1 MKMKIIHSE
10 MHKRRVPI
18 IHIKAKSLHH
28 FTFQTNYDKIV
39 ETMYNYML
47 ATTISVYFTL
57 FGVSSLARKTSL
69 LSRSDNTLDVLYVV
83 LILFPMQHRNAKWYV
98 LKHNSSIAKTIL
110 TWKWK
115 GKHINKGQYS
125 IICLNVNHLFILAS
139 TMYTNDLKINI
150 DH

>member
-1 MKMKIIHSE
+1 MTKDTDINPYFSIGAIQKLRQVNRKLSIFPYLPCNITKLKIIHSE

-57 FGVSSLARKTSL
+57 FSVSSLARKTSL
-69 LSRSDNTLDVLYVV
+69 LSRSDNTFDVLYVV
-83 LILFPMQHRNAKWYV
+83 LIIF
-98 LKHNSSIAKTIL
+98 SIFRVNITL
-110 TWKWK
+110 HSL
-115 GKHINKGQYS
+115 GE
-125 IICLNVNHLFILAS
+125 LNFEHV
-139 TMYTNDLKINI
+139 K
-150 DH
+150 

>member
-1 MKMKIIHSE
+1 

-18 IHIKAKSLHH
+18 IHIKVKSLHH
-28 FTFQTNYDKIV
+28 FTFQTNYDKIE
-39 ETMYNYML
+39 ETIYNYML

-57 FGVSSLARKTSL
+57 FSVSSLARKTSL
-69 LSRSDNTLDVLYVV
+69 LSRSDNTFDVLYVV
-83 LILFPMQHRNAKWYV
+83 PIIFPIQHRIAKWYV
-98 LKHNSSIAKTIL
+98 LIHNSSIAKTIL

-125 IICLNVNHLFILAS
+125 TICLIVNHLFMPAS
-139 TMYTNDLKINI
+139 TMYTNNLKINI

>member
-83 LILFPMQHRNAKWYV
+83 LILFPMQHRNAK
-98 LKHNSSIAKTIL
+98 
-110 TWKWK
+110 
-115 GKHINKGQYS
+115 
-125 IICLNVNHLFILAS
+125 
-139 TMYTNDLKINI
+139 
-150 DH
+150 